1 MGVTLT
7 LMKVDDEL
15 KTLMDVP
22 AYSLGLTQV
31 K

>member
-15 KTLMDVP
+15 TELIDYKANSVALK
-22 AYSLGLTQV
+22 QF
-31 K
+31 